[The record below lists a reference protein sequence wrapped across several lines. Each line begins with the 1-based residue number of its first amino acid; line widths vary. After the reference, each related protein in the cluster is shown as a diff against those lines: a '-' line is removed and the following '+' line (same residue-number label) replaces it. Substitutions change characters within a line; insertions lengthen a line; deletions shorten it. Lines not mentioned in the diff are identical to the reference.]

1 MREILPGIFTWPW
14 FSERHGYDFNGYL
27 VADNGGAGSA
37 RDGRS
42 AQRGAYG
49 GICIDP
55 VEMDESVLGELA
67 QKGVSRIVLTNRNH
81 FRAAAMVKERTGAPI
96 AIHPS
101 DAQFAR
107 DKGTPIDADLAH
119 GGRIGPFT
127 VVDAHGKSPGEIALF
142 WPERRLLV
150 VGDACVGK
158 TPGECAVLPDK
169 VLDDKPALCAS
180 LRRLAA
186 LEFDALLLGDGH
198 SVLQGGRQALERLVA
213 RLAS

>member
-27 VADNGGAGSA
+27 VADGGGAGFA

-42 AQRGAYG
+42 AQRGAY

-55 VEMDESVLGELA
+55 VEMDESVLGELS
-67 QKGVSRIVLTNRNH
+67 QKGVSQIVLTNRNH
-81 FRAAAMVKERTGAPI
+81 FRAAAKVKERTGAPV
-96 AIHPS
+96 AIHPA
-101 DAQFAR
+101 DAPFAR
-107 DKGTPIDADLAH
+107 SKGTPIDAELAH
-119 GGRIGPFT
+119 GGRVGPLT

-158 TPGECAVLPDK
+158 TPGECALLPDA

-186 LEFDALLLGDGH
+186 LEFDTLLVGDGH
-198 SVLQGGRQALERLVA
+198 SALQGGRQALQRLVA
-213 RLAS
+213 RLPS